1 MSIVITPDIHLSAI
15 TAADAADITAHLQ
28 DHEVS
33 RYTLLIPHP
42 YTLEMA
48 HEWIAIIADD
58 VQRNGRETIWAIR
71 ESSGRMI
78 GAIEL
83 HVGSAGKQHVSE
95 IGYWLA
101 KHWWGRGIMTAV
113 VKAVV
118 ERGFREY
125 GVRRI
130 TAPIFAPNAGSGR
143 VLEKN
148 GFVVEAPLLRL
159 AYHRDGQFYD
169 GRLYALVRDDAE

>member
-1 MSIVITPDIHLSAI
+1 MSIAITPEIHLSAI
-15 TAADAADITAHLQ
+15 TMADAEDINAHLR
-28 DHEVS
+28 DYEVS

-42 YTLEMA
+42 YTLAMA

-78 GAIEL
+78 GAVEL

-101 KHWWGRGIMTAV
+101 KSHWGRGIMTAV
-113 VKAVV
+113 VKAVA
-118 ERGFREY
+118 ERGFREL

-130 TAPIFAPNAGSGR
+130 TAPIFAPNVGSAR
-143 VLEKN
+143 VLEKS

-169 GRLYALVRDDAE
+169 GRLYALVREE

>member
-1 MSIVITPDIHLSAI
+1 MNIAITSDIHLSAI
-15 TAADAADITAHLQ
+15 TKADAEDITAHLQ

-33 RYTLLIPHP
+33 RYTLLIPYP

-48 HEWIAIIADD
+48 REWIASLADD
-58 VQRNGRETIWAIR
+58 VARNGRETIWAIR
-71 ESSGRMI
+71 ESTGRMI

-101 KHWWGRGIMTAV
+101 KSCWGRGIMTAV
-113 VKAVV
+113 VQAVV
-118 ERGFREY
+118 ERGFCEF

-130 TAPIFAPNAGSGR
+130 TAPIFAPNIGSSR

-169 GRLYALVRDDAE
+169 GQLYALVRAE

>member
-1 MSIVITPDIHLSAI
+1 MSIAITPDIHLSAI

-48 HEWIAIIADD
+48 NEWITCVADD

-78 GAIEL
+78 GAVEL

-101 KHWWGRGIMTAV
+101 KSCWGRGIMTAV
-113 VKAVV
+113 VKAVA
-118 ERGFREY
+118 EHGFREF

-130 TAPIFAPNAGSGR
+130 TAPIFAPNTGSGR
-143 VLEKN
+143 VLEKS

-159 AYHRDGQFYD
+159 AYHRDGQFFD
-169 GRLYALVRDDAE
+169 GKLYALVRED

>member
-1 MSIVITPDIHLSAI
+1 MCFAITPEIHLSAI
-15 TAADAADITAHLQ
+15 TVADSADITEHLQ
-28 DHEVS
+28 YHEVS
-33 RYTLLIPHP
+33 RYTLLIPYP

-48 HEWIAIIADD
+48 HDWIACIADD

-71 ESSGRMI
+71 ESAGRMI

-83 HVGSAGKQHVSE
+83 QAGSAGKQHVSE
-95 IGYWLA
+95 IGFWLA
-101 KHWWGRGIMTAV
+101 KPFWGRGIMTAV
-113 VKAVV
+113 VKSVV
-118 ERGFREY
+118 ERGFREF

-130 TAPIFAPNAGSGR
+130 TAPIFAPNTGSGR

-148 GFVVEAPLLRL
+148 GFLVEASLMRL

-169 GRLYALVRDDAE
+169 GKLYALVRDE

>member
-1 MSIVITPDIHLSAI
+1 MRIAITPDIHLSAI
-15 TAADAADITAHLQ
+15 TMADATDITAHLQ

-48 HEWIAIIADD
+48 HEWIAGVVDD
-58 VQRNGRETIWAIR
+58 VQKNGRETIWAIR

-78 GAIEL
+78 GAVEL
-83 HVGSAGKQHVSE
+83 QAGSAGKQHVSE

-101 KHWWGRGIMTAV
+101 KSCWGRGIMTAV
-113 VKAVV
+113 VKSVV
-118 ERGFREY
+118 ERGFREF

-130 TAPIFAPNAGSGR
+130 TAPIFSPNAGSGR

-159 AYHRDGQFYD
+159 AYLRDGQFYD
-169 GRLYALVRDDAE
+169 GRLYALVREAE